1 MRSDIVPGAT
11 FPDYELPDQDRVTR
25 RLSEIQ
31 GDDPLILTL
40 ARGHYCPKEHQQH
53 LELAAF
59 YPKIAVG
66 YTKIATIST
75 DEHHT
80 SQEFRASVGAQW
92 PFLEDPGR
100 IVQQDLEIQ
109 EYTDPD
115 NDPMIPHTLVLK
127 PGPRDPPHLQRLL
140 VLGPPDDLRPL
151 ARPARR
157 RRPRSARTG
166 ISSTPGLREAWDAG
180 DHSPFHGW
188 DKRGV
193 AGAGGP

>member
-31 GDDPLILTL
+31 GDDPMILTL

-59 YPKIAVG
+59 YPKIAVA

-100 IVQQDLEIQ
+100 IVQKDLEIQ
-109 EYTDPD
+109 EYTDADQRPD
-115 NDPMIPHTLVLK
+115 DPAHARAQA
-127 PGPRDPPHLQRLL
+127 GPRDPQHLQRLL
-140 VLGPPDDLRPL
+140 VLGPPDD
-151 ARPARR
+151 RR
-157 RRPRSARTG
+157 TCGTTCATCRPRSARTG
-166 ISSTPGLREAWDAG
+166 I
-180 DHSPFHGW
+180 
-188 DKRGV
+188 
-193 AGAGGP
+193 